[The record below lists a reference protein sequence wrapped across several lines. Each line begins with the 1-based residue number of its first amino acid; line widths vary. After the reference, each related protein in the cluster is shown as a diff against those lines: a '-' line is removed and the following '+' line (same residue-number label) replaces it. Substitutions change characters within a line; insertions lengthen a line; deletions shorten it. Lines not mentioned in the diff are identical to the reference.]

1 MEYDAPQIIISW
13 IEGEWSFEEIELNEE
28 EDAS

>member
-13 IEGEWSFEEIELNEE
+13 IEGEWHFEEIELNENITE
-28 EDAS
+28 E

>member
-13 IEGEWSFEEIELNEE
+13 IEGQWSFEEIELDEQYE
-28 EDAS
+28 Q

>member
-13 IEGEWSFEEIELNEE
+13 IEGQWYFEIKELNENITE
-28 EDAS
+28 E